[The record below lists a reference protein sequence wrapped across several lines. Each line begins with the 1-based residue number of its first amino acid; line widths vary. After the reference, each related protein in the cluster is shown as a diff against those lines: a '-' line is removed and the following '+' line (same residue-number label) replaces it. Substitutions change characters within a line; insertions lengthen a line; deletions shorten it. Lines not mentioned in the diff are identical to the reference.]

1 LLPGVDA
8 SELLMFEN
16 TVFTALATPGVRFGE
31 NAGIFLSACL
41 LGSSLLMLQAVD
53 STGRVQAG
61 TVLHHTGAYPP
72 AKS

>member
-31 NAGIFLSACL
+31 NAGIFLSAWFFAAHAS
-41 LGSSLLMLQAVD
+41 G
-53 STGRVQAG
+53 G
-61 TVLHHTGAYPP
+61 
-72 AKS
+72 